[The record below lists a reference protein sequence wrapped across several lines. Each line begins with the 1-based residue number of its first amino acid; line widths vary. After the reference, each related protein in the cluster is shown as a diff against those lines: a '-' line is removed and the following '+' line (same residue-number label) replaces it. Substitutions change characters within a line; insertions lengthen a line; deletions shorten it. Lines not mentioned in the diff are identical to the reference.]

1 MRLRERKEELEK
13 ARRSSSASC
22 FYSSL
27 FLLLLLLLLPQT
39 RAGQGQESSERDI
52 GRGRGYS
59 LTILSQLILLI
70 FSPEILGKI
79 ALLLKIVHTK
89 MITVTPGGQRQSTH
103 QAQDPGAGHQY
114 HGQSCPGGSSSP
126 YLVTSWPPD
135 LPLILALPPSP
146 LRWTTSPQSRSWQT
160 PGTGLS
166 GFLPLS
172 SSSWR

>member
-52 GRGRGYS
+52 GRGRGYYYYIVTTKFTD
-59 LTILSQLILLI
+59 LFTRNTW
-70 FSPEILGKI
+70 KI